1 MKFVLLFVA
10 DEEAWMAL
18 AEGARG
24 EAVQRIGEWYGKQVS
39 AGRIVEGRR
48 LRGRG
53 SAVTVRLGPA
63 GRSTRPKLVDGP
75 FVESKESIGS
85 YAVVE
90 VADRDEA
97 VELASGWPGGGSVEV
112 RPLVEE

>member
-10 DEEAWMAL
+10 DEDAWKAL
-18 AEGARG
+18 AEDERG
-24 EAVQRIGEWYGKQVS
+24 EAVQRITAWYRNLAFSGW
-39 AGRIVEGRR
+39 IVEGRR

-63 GRSTRPKLVDGP
+63 GRSGRPKVVDGP

-85 YAVVE
+85 YAVIE
-90 VADRDEA
+90 VADRDKA
-97 VELASGWPGGGSVEV
+97 IELASSWPGGGSVEV